1 MSSPPGGRRAAPR
14 PQSRRQRT
22 RQQKAVSTPTE
33 PKAPRTPRESWLS
46 HRTPWLVWC
55 VVLLAGAVALGCAAA
70 EVGPGWLDGAG
81 AIAVISAYTW
91 ALAART
97 GGRPLVFA
105 GLAALL
111 GVVTV
116 VTQMEVLTGGA
127 AVLTCVVSGV
137 LAVMMTVPASSY
149 LLAVRETLIASGIA
163 AVGAFATVGFEP
175 NADRERFEYV
185 TLAIGFLLV
194 LVLVFRFGAGLHGLG
209 RRGLVIVLVGSLVL
223 VLTIAYAELLRRY
236 GISSVVEPALD
247 VVRWSREHLGAFP
260 RPIVVLLGIPALVWG
275 VHMRAR
281 RRQGWWVCAFGV
293 AATLPVA
300 QSLVNPLGSFLE
312 AALQTVYGVLL
323 GLVVGYVVIRLDLA
337 LTGPRGSR
345 ARAAEAA
352 AAHRPEPSR
361 FRSL

>member
-1 MSSPPGGRRAAPR
+1 MSAPAAPR
-14 PQSRRQRT
+14 
-22 RQQKAVSTPTE
+22 A
-33 PKAPRTPRESWLS
+33 PKQPRKGWLS
-46 HRTPWLVWC
+46 HRNPRLVWPL
-55 VVLLAGAVALGCAAA
+55 VLLVGAAALAAAVA
-70 EVGPGWLDGAG
+70 EVGPSWIDGAG
-81 AIAVISAYTW
+81 AIAISTAYTW

-105 GLAALL
+105 GLAALM

-116 VTQMEVLTGGA
+116 VVQADVLTAGA

-149 LLAVRETLIASGIA
+149 LGAVRETLVACGIA
-163 AVGAFATVGFEP
+163 AVGAFATIGFEP
-175 NADRERFEYV
+175 NADRERFEYL

-194 LVLVFRFGAGLHGLG
+194 LVLVFRLGAGLHGLG

-223 VLTIAYAELLRRY
+223 ALTIAYAELLRRY

-247 VVRWSREHLGAFP
+247 VVRWSREHLRAFP
-260 RPIVVLLGIPALVWG
+260 RPIVVLLGVPALVWG

-312 AALQTVYGVLL
+312 AGLQAVYGVLL

-345 ARAAEAA
+345 ARAAEEA

>member
-1 MSSPPGGRRAAPR
+1 MW
-14 PQSRRQRT
+14 T
-22 RQQKAVSTPTE
+22 
-33 PKAPRTPRESWLS
+33 L
-46 HRTPWLVWC
+46 
-55 VVLLAGAVALGCAAA
+55 VLLVGAAALGCAAA
-70 EVGPGWLDGAG
+70 EVGPDWLDGAG
-81 AIAVISAYTW
+81 AVAVSSTYTW

-105 GLAALL
+105 GLAALM
-111 GVVTV
+111 GVAAV
-116 VTQMEVLTGGA
+116 VSELEVLTGGA

-149 LLAVRETLIASGIA
+149 LRAVRETLVACAIA

-175 NADRERFEYV
+175 NADRERFEYI
-185 TLAIGFLLV
+185 TLAIGFSLV
-194 LVLVFRFGAGLHGLG
+194 LILVFRFGAGLHGLG
-209 RRGLVIVLVGSLVL
+209 RRGLVTVVVGSLVL
-223 VLTIAYAELLRRY
+223 ALTLAYAELLRRY

-247 VVRWSREHLGAFP
+247 LVRWSRENLQAFP

-300 QSLVNPLGSFLE
+300 QSLVNPQGSFLE
-312 AALQTVYGVLL
+312 AALQTVYGIVL
-323 GLVVGYVVIRLDLA
+323 GLIVGYVVIRADLA

-345 ARAAEAA
+345 ARAAEEA

-361 FRSL
+361 FRAL

>member
-1 MSSPPGGRRAAPR
+1 MWWA
-14 PQSRRQRT
+14 T
-22 RQQKAVSTPTE
+22 
-33 PKAPRTPRESWLS
+33 L
-46 HRTPWLVWC
+46 LVG
-55 VVLLAGAVALGCAAA
+55 VVALGLAVA
-70 EVGPGWLDGAG
+70 EVGPSWVDGVG
-81 AIAVISAYTW
+81 AIAVSSAYTW
-91 ALAART
+91 ALASRT

-105 GLAALL
+105 GLAAVL

-116 VTQMEVLTGGA
+116 VTEVEVLTGGA

-137 LAVMMTVPASSY
+137 LAVMMTVPAPSY
-149 LLAVRETLIASGIA
+149 LKAVRETLIACAIA
-163 AVGAFATVGFEP
+163 ALGALATVGFEP
-175 NADRERFEYV
+175 HADRERFEYV
-185 TLAIGFLLV
+185 TLALGFALV

-209 RRGLVIVLVGSLVL
+209 RRGFLTVVVGSLVL
-223 VLTIAYAELLRRY
+223 ALTIAYAELLRRY

-247 VVRWSREHLGAFP
+247 AVRWSREHLRAFP

-300 QSLVNPLGSFLE
+300 QSLVNPQGSFLE
-312 AALQTVYGVLL
+312 ALLQTLYGIVL
-323 GLVVGYVVIRLDLA
+323 GLVVGYLVIRLDLA

-345 ARAAEAA
+345 ARAAEEA

>member
-1 MSSPPGGRRAAPR
+1 MSKPR
-14 PQSRRQRT
+14 
-22 RQQKAVSTPTE
+22 E
-33 PKAPRTPRESWLS
+33 PKRPKPLKAPRQSRLSISTPR
-46 HRTPWLVWC
+46 LVWAA
-55 VVLLAGAVALGCAAA
+55 VLLVGALALAGAVA
-70 EVGPGWLDGAG
+70 EVGPGWIDGVG
-81 AIAVISAYTW
+81 AIAISSAYTW

-97 GGRPLVFA
+97 GGRPRLFA
-105 GLAALL
+105 GLALVL
-111 GVVTV
+111 GVGTV
-116 VTQMEVLTGGA
+116 VSGVDALTAGA

-149 LLAVRETLIASGIA
+149 LGAVRETLIACGIA
-163 AVGAFATVGFEP
+163 VVGAFATIGFEP

-185 TLAIGFLLV
+185 TLGLGFLLV

-209 RRGLVIVLVGSLVL
+209 RRGLVIVLVGSVLL

-236 GISSVVEPALD
+236 GISSVVDPALD
-247 VVRWSREHLGAFP
+247 VVRWSRENLRAFP
-260 RPIVVLLGIPALVWG
+260 RPIVVLLGVPALVWG

-312 AALQTVYGVLL
+312 AGLQTVYGVVL
-323 GLVVGYVVIRLDLA
+323 GLIVGYVVIRLDLA

-345 ARAAEAA
+345 ARAAEEA
-352 AAHRPEPSR
+352 AAHRPEPTR
-361 FRSL
+361 FRAL